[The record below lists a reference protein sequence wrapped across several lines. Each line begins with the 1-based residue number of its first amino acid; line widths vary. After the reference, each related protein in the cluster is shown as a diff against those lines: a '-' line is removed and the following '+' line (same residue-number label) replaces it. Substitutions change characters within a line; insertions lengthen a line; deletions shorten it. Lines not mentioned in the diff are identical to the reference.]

1 MSVVYGLVTL
11 MILWLMTILTTP
23 DRNGQIR
30 GWRRARKLGHKKLSF
45 RSDPATSFPWVLA
58 MAAIGSGGWFWFT
71 RSLVESTWFGTTDM
85 PDFILPVFFLI
96 IAVGGLGFHALL
108 EGRGKRAVG
117 LAVILIGILPLLVG
131 LTVGATGTALTPLAI
146 WISGC
151 SPAAGMVYAAGTLL
165 PISNLPPDFERTI
178 PRVFWFWQAVGFLWT
193 CSLMIKLRRSRMEIA
208 RSTQ

>member
-1 MSVVYGLVTL
+1 M
-11 MILWLMTILTTP
+11 
-23 DRNGQIR
+23 
-30 GWRRARKLGHKKLSF
+30 
-45 RSDPATSFPWVLA
+45 
-58 MAAIGSGGWFWFT
+58 
-71 RSLVESTWFGTTDM
+71 ESTWFGTTDM

-151 SPAAGMVYAAGTLL
+151 SPAAGMFFAAETLL